1 MLAEFSPSLG
11 AICAKQ
17 ANDTASINAFVECRA
32 TGGLSLNEGT
42 YRCRFN
48 LATTYVSSNN
58 PQGLCKSFAE
68 PPCVFP
74 ARGHAVFK
82 SHFKSVEAGT
92 EPP

>member
-17 ANDTASINAFVECRA
+17 VNDTASINAFVACRA

-48 LATTYVSSNN
+48 LATTYVSSNTRIN
-58 PQGLCKSFAE
+58 EDYNKLFFTIMDFKQATAL
-68 PPCVFP
+68 FP
-74 ARGHAVFK
+74 GARARRL
-82 SHFKSVEAGT
+82 
-92 EPP
+92 